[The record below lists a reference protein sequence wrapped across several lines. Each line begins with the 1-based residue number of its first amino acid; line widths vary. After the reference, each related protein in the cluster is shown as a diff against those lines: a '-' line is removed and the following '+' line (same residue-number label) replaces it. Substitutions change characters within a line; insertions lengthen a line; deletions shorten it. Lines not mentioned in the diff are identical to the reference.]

1 VPHSESPSRGTSV
14 SGNEAAPTSGPQKS
28 RENTTEPTV
37 RHIPIMVEGRE
48 EPLNIGAATA
58 RSENAKKPSDFY
70 PPNVNKMPPTSLKV
84 NNLKNVQNQEP
95 TSPLS
100 PIPSDQPIPM
110 GYHLESVDN
119 NVAPVSVSGASKI
132 QRGEVENQNQDLN
145 DIEDLIENNKIAIKD
160 AERFIKKYEEQQ
172 MNVRNNR
179 EYDAIT
185 KEMEL
190 QHLEIQILEKK
201 IKEAYGKIELKNS
214 EIDETKHRLEE
225 REKDLIAKKNELSII
240 STESEEDE
248 KKYLKSRES
257 LAKKVDP
264 RLLVSYDRT
273 RKNMR
278 NGLAVVPVHRDA
290 CGGCFNIVPAQ
301 KQAEVREKKKI
312 IICEHCGRILA
323 DVIEVIEPEVVIKR
337 RTKRATTKKKII
349 KK

>member
-1 VPHSESPSRGTSV
+1 MEHSV
-14 SGNEAAPTSGPQKS
+14 
-28 RENTTEPTV
+28 
-37 RHIPIMVEGRE
+37 
-48 EPLNIGAATA
+48 
-58 RSENAKKPSDFY
+58 AKKLEALTKLQKIDI
-70 PPNVNKMPPTSLKV
+70 SLDEIFKIRGALPEEV
-84 NNLKNVQNQEP
+84 MDLEDEI
-95 TSPLS
+95 T
-100 PIPSDQPIPM
+100 
-110 GYHLESVDN
+110 GY
-119 NVAPVSVSGASKI
+119 
-132 QRGEVENQNQDLN
+132 QTRVENQNQDLS
-145 DIEDLIENNKIAIKD
+145 DIENLIENNKVAIKD

-179 EYDAIT
+179 EYDAIS

-201 IKEAYGKIELKNS
+201 IKEGYEKIELKNS
-214 EIDETKHRLEE
+214 EIEETKHRLVE
-225 REKDLIAKKNELSII
+225 REKDLMAKKNELSII

-264 RLLVSYDRT
+264 RLLVSYERT

-278 NGLAVVPVHRDA
+278 NGLAIVPVNRDA

-323 DVIEVIEPEVVIKR
+323 DVIEVIEPEVAPKR
-337 RTKRATTKKKII
+337 RTKRATTKKKVV
-349 KK
+349 KNS